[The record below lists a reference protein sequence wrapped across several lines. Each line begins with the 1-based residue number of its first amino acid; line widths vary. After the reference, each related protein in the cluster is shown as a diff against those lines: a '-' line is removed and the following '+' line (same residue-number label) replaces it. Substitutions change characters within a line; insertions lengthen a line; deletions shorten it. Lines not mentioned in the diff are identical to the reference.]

1 MNPNNLAQRIIE
13 LEKEIE
19 ILKENIEMSEQE
31 IKEINLSNQMEI
43 SSYTSQTELE
53 EIENEVGSLE
63 NPGNKIKINKL
74 EDKTIHQELI
84 KIFKI

>member
-1 MNPNNLAQRIIE
+1 MNPNNLAQKIIE

-19 ILKENIEMSEQE
+19 ILKDNLEVSEQE

-43 SSYTSQTELE
+43 SSYASQIELE
-53 EIENEVGSLE
+53 EINNKVEAVEGSE
-63 NPGNKIKINKL
+63 KKIKTNKIDDKL
-74 EDKTIHQELI
+74 IQQELK

>member
-1 MNPNNLAQRIIE
+1 MNPNNLAQKIIE

-19 ILKENIEMSEQE
+19 TLKENLELSEQE

-43 SSYTSQTELE
+43 SSYTSQVELE
-53 EIENEVGSLE
+53 EIENDIETAE
-63 NPGNKIKINKL
+63 NSEKIIKTNKIDDKL
-74 EDKTIHQELI
+74 IQQELK